1 YPQPDWSIAKLAVKL
16 IERTINHKPLFRG
29 QSYPLEIIMH
39 AKKAL
44 ITGLIALGVATPA
57 AAEFRLGASLSATGP
72 AGILGD
78 LEARTLEML
87 VEEVNAQ
94 GGINGEKIRLF
105 MYDDGSDANKS
116 RTFAT
121 RLIED
126 DEVQAIIGG
135 TTTGTS
141 MSISSVSEEA

>member
-1 YPQPDWSIAKLAVKL
+1 
-16 IERTINHKPLFRG
+16 
-29 QSYPLEIIMH
+29 
-39 AKKAL
+39 
-44 ITGLIALGVATPA
+44 
-57 AAEFRLGASLSATGP
+57 P

-141 MSISSVSEEA
+141 MSISSVAEDAEVPFISLAGGLEIIDPVKPYTFKTPHTDRMACEKIFTDMRKHGWTNVALRGPTDGC